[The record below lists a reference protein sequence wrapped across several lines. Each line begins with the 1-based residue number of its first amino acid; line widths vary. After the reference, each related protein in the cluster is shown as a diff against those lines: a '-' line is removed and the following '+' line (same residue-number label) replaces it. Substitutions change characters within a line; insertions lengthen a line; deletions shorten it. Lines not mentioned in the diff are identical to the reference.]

1 MDASTTSQPISAEA
15 SSGHSHGMLPQI
27 HVINLDR
34 SADRFATFNCR
45 NSHLASVLRFPAV
58 DGALVDREELMR
70 NGVISEDCPYSSGA
84 LGCALSHV
92 ALWKKAVNEELT
104 LTIFEDDVVCSLH
117 FAEETARLFS
127 TLPEDWDLIKWGANL
142 YQRFSWVDFGFSKAE
157 LHFYDSG
164 YGDDLLAFQ
173 RSRFSSSAIR
183 LAHSFGNIAYSLSPK
198 GAHKLLDYCLPLR
211 KRLIEFPGVGVVT
224 NDLHIDIAMCGA
236 FPSMQAFICIPPLVI
251 HDDKQLSD
259 REQRDNI

>member
-92 ALWKKAVNEELT
+92 ALWKKAANEELT

-117 FAEETARLFS
+117 FAEETARLLS
-127 TLPEDWDLIKWGANL
+127 TLPEDWDLINGELTSINAFL
-142 YQRFSWVDFGFSKAE
+142 GSISDFQK
-157 LHFYDSG
+157 
-164 YGDDLLAFQ
+164 
-173 RSRFSSSAIR
+173 RSFT
-183 LAHSFGNIAYSLSPK
+183 FTIAAMGTTSSLSN
-198 GAHKLLDYCLPLR
+198 ARAFLLPQS
-211 KRLIEFPGVGVVT
+211 G
-224 NDLHIDIAMCGA
+224 LHIRSETSPILYHRKERTSCWTIVC
-236 FPSMQAFICIPPLVI
+236 P
-251 HDDKQLSD
+251 
-259 REQRDNI
+259 